1 MTLGTKLRQLRQNKN
16 WSQQE
21 VAHRLDISQPAYNK
35 WETDQAKPN
44 SNNLLRISE
53 IFETDVYDLL
63 DNTNNDFSNSKFEGT
78 NIIANT
84 NPTINV
90 QSPELIQTVIDNQ
103 TKITQLIESQNKLI
117 EKLINK

>member
-63 DNTNNDFSNSKFEGT
+63 ENETIINNVENNHGVVFNKGVF
-78 NIIANT
+78 NM
-84 NPTINV
+84 

-103 TKITQLIESQNKLI
+103 TKITQLIEAQNILI